1 VAAHSR
7 KVQDAGAAAA
17 CQVSLCHPKSRDLKS
32 PTVAPGV
39 PWLPSLT
46 SLAFGLP
53 LLLLYWQL
61 GSPSALLSDPNT
73 GVHVRTGEW
82 ILVHHGVPREDL
94 FSFSIQG
101 QAWCDWEWLSNFI
114 YALLYRWN
122 GLAAIVTVSLA
133 VLCLMS
139 AMIYR
144 TACLHARPAV
154 AFAVTSMVVA
164 VTTVHWLARPHLFS
178 WVLLGVFCWVVERS
192 RTTGRRG
199 YLLVLPVL
207 MLLWVNLHPGFV
219 VGFGL
224 LAVWLVAA
232 VVKCNKSLMGQNEGD
247 EKKAREWACWFGLI
261 GLGCLAATL
270 VNPYGI
276 ELHRHIL
283 WYLFSPS
290 SVTTHVTE
298 WLSPDFHNPRLYWF
312 ELLLPLCAAA
322 GLWNAWRRRFA
333 WCVLSLA
340 GIHLALAAVRNVP
353 ICAILCAA
361 PVASLIDELVGQYSF
376 MIPFDTTGRPTSP
389 QRAGVAICFGIAS
402 LLVLGG
408 YWSKPMPL
416 APESSMPVAAVTH
429 LPPGR
434 LFTSDSWAD
443 YVIYTSSG
451 RKVFFD
457 CRNDVYGGDFVQ
469 AYLRVMKAEPGWQ
482 EVLMKYRIAVALVP
496 RTSAISA
503 ALASSVEWNL
513 SYADETAAVFE
524 RSET

>member
-7 KVQDAGAAAA
+7 KVQDAGAAAYK
-17 CQVSLCHPKSRDLKS
+17 VSLCHLKSRDLKS
-32 PTVAPGV
+32 PTVAAV
-39 PWLPSLT
+39 VSWLPSLT

-82 ILVHHGVPREDL
+82 ILVHHAVPREDL
-94 FSFSIQG
+94 FSFSIRG
-101 QAWCDWEWLSNFI
+101 QAWCDWEWLSDFI
-114 YALLYRWN
+114 YALLHRWN

-178 WVLLGVFCWVVERS
+178 WVLLAGFCWVVERS
-192 RTTGRRG
+192 RATGRRG
-199 YLLVLPVL
+199 CLLVLPVL

-219 VGFGL
+219 AGL
-224 LAVWLVAA
+224 ALLTVWFAAAA
-232 VVKCNKSLMGQNEGD
+232 VKWGERVVRQTGAD
-247 EKKAREWACWFGLI
+247 ERQPRAWACWFGLI
-261 GLGCLAATL
+261 GLACLAAM
-270 VNPYGI
+270 VANPYGMG
-276 ELHRHIL
+276 LHRHVL

-312 ELLLPLCAAA
+312 ELLLPVCAAA

-361 PVASLIDELVGQYSF
+361 PVASLIDELGGQHSF
-376 MIPFDTTGRPTSP
+376 VIPFDDTGRRTSSL
-389 QRAGVAICFGIAS
+389 RTGGAIGFGIAS
-402 LLVLGG
+402 LLILGG

-416 APESSMPVAAVTH
+416 APESSMPVVAVTH

-443 YVIYTSSG
+443 YVIYTNSG
-451 RKVFFD
+451 RMVFFD
-457 CRNDVYGGDFVQ
+457 CRNDLYGGDFVQ

-482 EVLMKYRIAVALVP
+482 GVLMKYRIAVALVP

-503 ALASSVEWNL
+503 ALASSAEWKL